1 MFSLIILSGGKGK
14 RMEKVIPKQY
24 LLLAGKPMIMH
35 TIERADKIEDIKE
48 IIIVCETEYKQS
60 LEIMMKQ
67 YNIRTEVKFAKA
79 GATRQESVY
88 NGLKMV
94 KSESVI
100 VHEAARPFVYEE
112 DFKKLIA
119 DENPNVMYGY
129 PIPFTVVEGAE
140 KVEGILD
147 RSRLINVQLPQKFET
162 ALLKKAH
169 EKALVEGLSFTE
181 DASLVFECEKA
192 EVKVIK
198 GNSYNIKITE
208 PIDLLVGEIIYKE
221 FTAGRK

>member
-14 RMEKVIPKQY
+14 RMEKDIPKQY

-35 TIERADKIEDIKE
+35 TIERADKIEDINE
-48 IIIVCETEYKQS
+48 IIIVCETEYQQS
-60 LEIMMKQ
+60 LDIMMKQ

-79 GATRQESVY
+79 GGTRQESVY
-88 NGLKMV
+88 NGLEMV
-94 KSESVI
+94 KNKNVI
-100 VHEAARPFVYEE
+100 IHEAARPFVYEE

-119 DENPNVMYGY
+119 DESPNVMYGY
-129 PIPFTVVEGAE
+129 PIPFTVVEGEE
-140 KVEGILD
+140 KIEGILN

-162 ALLKKAH
+162 ALLKRAH
-169 EKALVEGLSFTE
+169 QKALAEGLSFTE
-181 DASLVFECEKA
+181 DASLVFECEKT

-198 GNSYNIKITE
+198 GNSHNIKITE
-208 PIDLLVGEIIYKE
+208 PIDLLMGEIIYKE